1 MILSVLVL
9 VVSSAL
15 FFFYIQ
21 AFCEK
26 ALRREFSRAYFQD
39 VVQAIQLEYPSL
51 LDATAP
57 KASQNYSDARLA
69 LECDFVTL
77 SYLLENGDR
86 TRRPLPR
93 REKVLLL
100 YFRFLLFCLPIRH
113 AFKLREKEAVSKLAT
128 ILQYFANSVGESLS
142 ISSLGNA
149 QSDPRS

>member
-1 MILSVLVL
+1 ML

-26 ALRREFSRAYFQD
+26 VLRREFSRAYFQD

-51 LDATAP
+51 LDATAS
-57 KASQNYSDARLA
+57 KASLNYSDAHLA

-100 YFRFLLFCLPIRH
+100 YFRFLLFCLPFRH

-128 ILQYFANSVGESLS
+128 ILQYFANSAGESLS
-142 ISSLGNA
+142 ISPLGNA
-149 QSDPRS
+149 QADPRS